1 MISRLPTG
9 AIYWHVSYRLRELQN
24 FDIYVC
30 KCVKTE
36 GAPPKRER
44 CNLKLCWRAHYEHP
58 SQRVLIHSMCY
69 LNLLIWVYLF
79 APLRWRLT
87 GYPIELSHVNAQYPR
102 LPLQRVRMR
111 VYCSKMVGWVLAK
124 VCLLVGPT
132 EDKSMVI
139 LFHNSWHCS
148 VNFISA
154 EVNRSLF
161 LLLTIEGT
169 HWLMQ
174 ICGTYWC
181 LSLIGK
187 GTGVNMNT
195 PTSFFN
201 FFFFYCLS
209 FCFNTVIILENNYL
223 AIPGLGFGRQSLR
236 SSLWSAGCS
245 AASCELLIA
254 ACGT

>member
-9 AIYWHVSYRLRELQN
+9 AMYRHVSYRLRELQN

-44 CNLKLCWRAHYEHP
+44 CNLKLRWRAHYEQA
-58 SQRVLIHSMCY
+58 SQTVLIHSVCY

-79 APLRWRLT
+79 APLRWLMT

-111 VYCSKMVGWVLAK
+111 VYCSQMVGWVLAK

-139 LFHNSWHCS
+139 LFHRSWHCS
-148 VNFISA
+148 ANFISA
-154 EVNRSLF
+154 EVNRSSF
-161 LLLTIEGT
+161 LLLTIEVT

-174 ICGTYWC
+174 ICGTYPC

-195 PTSFFN
+195 PTFIFFY
-201 FFFFYCLS
+201 FFFLLPF
-209 FCFNTVIILENNYL
+209 ILFQYSHH
-223 AIPGLGFGRQSLR
+223 FRK
-236 SSLWSAGCS
+236 
-245 AASCELLIA
+245 
-254 ACGT
+254 